1 MEPNRPKAN
10 DGADIASILGPGR
23 PGYQHLPSSASRFP
37 DGVSFRV
44 EIPSVEGPNCMSA
57 VLSEAARL
65 NVPVRR
71 MSQGSGVMLLT
82 DAELDEMAVMASS
95 NGIEVS
101 LFARPCAGWGIS
113 AAAMASAGSVF
124 AGSARGLEQ
133 LQSVADDMIRAAE
146 HGFRSILVSDL
157 GALSMFGQLR
167 EGGYLPQD
175 MQAKVSVML
184 PIANPA
190 TARVLVDL
198 GASTLNLQ
206 PDLDVGQISAIR
218 SAVDV
223 PLDIYIESP
232 DNIGGFVR
240 HDELPEIVRVAAP
253 VYIKFGL
260 RNAPDIYPSGS
271 HLDPVAISLSIERVR
286 RAKIGMEVLSRSG
299 ADMTTSE
306 PGAKGLAIPHVKSP
320 S

>member
-1 MEPNRPKAN
+1 MAFRDPQPN
-10 DGADIASILGPGR
+10 DGPDLASIFDSGCTN
-23 PGYQHLPSSASRFP
+23 YQHLPSSASRFP
-37 DGVSFRV
+37 DDAGFRV
-44 EIPSVEGPNCMSA
+44 EIPSVEGPNCLSA

-65 NVPVRR
+65 GVPVRR
-71 MSQGSGVMLLT
+71 VSQGSGVMLLT
-82 DAELDEMAVMASS
+82 NTELDEMAEMAADA
-95 NGIEVS
+95 GIEVS
-101 LFARPCAGWGIS
+101 LFARPCAGWGVS
-113 AAAMASAGSVF
+113 AAAMASAGSAF

-133 LQSVADDMIRAAE
+133 LRSVADDMIRAAE

-157 GALSMFGQLR
+157 GALSVFGQLR
-167 EGGYLPQD
+167 ESGYLPQE

-206 PDLDVGQISAIR
+206 PDLDVSQISAIR

-260 RNAPDIYPSGS
+260 RNAPDVYPSGS
-271 HLDPVAISLSIERVR
+271 HLDPVAVALSIERVR

-299 ADMTTSE
+299 TDMTTSE
-306 PGAKGLAIPHVKSP
+306 PRAKGLAVPCVE
-320 S
+320 